1 MRSLFLYR
9 YFRAVRYTIFLIL
22 SQEVCQIYFGR
33 LLCTNLWRKICKW
46 LNDSDKL
53 TGCFLPRPPSVP
65 MKCPEWSCYLKLSRY
80 LKLNEC
86 RLLTAL
92 IWSYNVIWCLY
103 GPMNRK
109 INPET
114 LNIALSC
121 FHRWSLRALCEIALE
136 STGGSRVKAKGARAK
151 YFLKKKWS
159 VSQFEFLDKTGRFVN
174 VGVKIKGLF
183 GIDVCCSES
192 P

>member
-33 LLCTNLWRKICKW
+33 LLCTNLWRKICKG

-65 MKCPEWSCYLKLSRY
+65 VKCPEWSCYLRLSRY

-86 RLLTAL
+86 RLITAF

-109 INPET
+109 INPEKNSF
-114 LNIALSC
+114 LLFSQMIAQSIMWDSFRVHWRLEGEGE
-121 FHRWSLRALCEIALE
+121 RRARQILFE
-136 STGGSRVKAKGARAK
+136 
-151 YFLKKKWS
+151 KKMIREPIW
-159 VSQFEFLDKTGRFVN
+159 VFR
-174 VGVKIKGLF
+174 
-183 GIDVCCSES
+183 
-192 P
+192 

>member
-1 MRSLFLYR
+1 MRC
-9 YFRAVRYTIFLIL
+9 TIFLI
-22 SQEVCQIYFGR
+22 CQIYFGR
-33 LLCTNLWRKICKW
+33 LLCMNLWRKICKW

-65 MKCPEWSCYLKLSRY
+65 MKCPEWSCYLRLSRY

-86 RLLTAL
+86 RLITAL
-92 IWSYNVIWCLY
+92 IWSYDVICLY

-109 INPET
+109 INPEK
-114 LNIALSC
+114 IAFSC

-136 STGGSRVKAKGARAK
+136 SIRASRVKAKGACAI

-159 VSQFEFLDKTGRFVN
+159 VSQFGFLDKTGRFVN
-174 VGVKIKGLF
+174 VGVKRKSTFWDRCMLLGVALT
-183 GIDVCCSES
+183 S
-192 P
+192 